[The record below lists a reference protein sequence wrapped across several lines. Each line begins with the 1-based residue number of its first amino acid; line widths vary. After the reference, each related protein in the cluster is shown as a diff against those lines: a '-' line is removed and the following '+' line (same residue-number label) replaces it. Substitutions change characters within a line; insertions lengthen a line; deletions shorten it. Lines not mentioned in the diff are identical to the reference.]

1 MTNNNKVV
9 TNQNKFSLNT
19 LVAVPPKAG
28 GKINANTFKLVD
40 NIEEVLKANPLGGQA
55 RVLVLTLAK
64 LGGKATKS
72 QLQAELLKNNKSG
85 VEHYDLKS
93 TPTNVDKVLGHYVKQ
108 LGSLGK
114 WSSGTNPAPKYWEVS

>member
-1 MTNNNKVV
+1 MSSHHNKKDFA
-9 TNQNKFSLNT
+9 NQERQKMKLNK
-19 LVAVPPKAG
+19 P
-28 GKINANTFKLVD
+28 D
-40 NIEEVLKANPLGGQA
+40 NLFQDLH
-55 RVLVLTLAK
+55 
-64 LGGKATKS
+64 S
-72 QLQAELLKNNKSG
+72 QLKMLTELLKNNKSG